1 MEVSGRTFLAANAAV
16 VASRQGQW
24 WMKNLAIL
32 LVTKSRGRGKST
44 TEEQYLLCRMLAEC
58 EIRKVLATNEP
69 TGDSG

>member
-1 MEVSGRTFLAANAAV
+1 MEVSGWTFLAATAAV

-44 TEEQYLLCRMLAEC
+44 TEEQYLLCRMLAE
-58 EIRKVLATNEP
+58 IRKVLATNEL